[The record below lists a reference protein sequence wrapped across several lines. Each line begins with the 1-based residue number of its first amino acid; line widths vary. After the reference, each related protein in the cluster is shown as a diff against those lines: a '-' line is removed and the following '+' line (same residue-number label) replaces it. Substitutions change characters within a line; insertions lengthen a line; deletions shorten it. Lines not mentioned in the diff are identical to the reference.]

1 MRYIIAG
8 LGNFGS
14 SLGIALTS
22 QGHEVIAIDSSM
34 QKVEA
39 YKEVISNTICMDA
52 TDEYTVSGLPINDT
66 DIVIVAIGENQGAN
80 VMATALFKTLKARRL
95 ISRSINPLHE
105 KVLQAIGVDD
115 LIHPEKE
122 AATRW
127 AKRLSLRYFIDS
139 FELSDHFSIVEISIP
154 IVLIGKTVDSLQ
166 LEQKFNIRLL
176 STMRYEY
183 YEDSFGR
190 TQRKPSIEGLAAPQ
204 QVLKDKDVLI
214 IYGANQHIND
224 FLRSVGVKVKS

>member
-1 MRYIIAG
+1 MKYIIVG

-14 SLGIALTS
+14 SLGIALTR

-39 YKEVISNTICMDA
+39 YKEVISHTICMDA
-52 TDEYTVSGLPINDT
+52 TDEYTVKGLPIIDT
-66 DIVIVAIGENQGAN
+66 DIVIVAIGEDQGEN
-80 VMATALFKTLKARRL
+80 VMATALFKTLKAKRL

-122 AATRW
+122 AAKRW
-127 AKRLSLRYFIDS
+127 AKRLSLRYFVDS

-154 IVLIGKTVDSLQ
+154 VALIGQTVDSLQ
-166 LEQKFNIRLL
+166 LAQKFNIRLL

-190 TQRKPSIEGLAAPQ
+190 TQSKPSIQGLAVPEQ
-204 QVLKDKDVLI
+204 ILKDKDVLI
-214 IYGANQHIND
+214 IYGANKDING
-224 FLRSVGVKVKS
+224 FLRSVGVKIK

>member
-1 MRYIIAG
+1 MKYIIVG

-14 SLGIALTS
+14 SLGIALTR

-39 YKEVISNTICMDA
+39 YKEVISHTICMDA
-52 TDEYTVSGLPINDT
+52 TDEYTVKGLPISDT
-66 DIVIVAIGENQGAN
+66 DIVIVAIGEDQGEN
-80 VMATALFKTLKARRL
+80 VMVTALFKTLKAKRL

-122 AATRW
+122 AAKRW
-127 AKRLSLRYFIDS
+127 AKRLSLRYFVDS
-139 FELSDHFSIVEISIP
+139 FELSDHFSLVEISIP
-154 IVLIGKTVDSLQ
+154 RTLIGQSVGKLEF
-166 LEQKFNIRLL
+166 EQKFNIRLL
-176 STMRYEY
+176 STLRYEY

-190 TQRKPSIEGLAAPQ
+190 TQSKPSIRGLAVPEQ
-204 QVLKDKDVLI
+204 ILQDKDVLV
-214 IYGANQHIND
+214 IYGANDDINQ
-224 FLRSVGVKVKS
+224 FLRSVGVKIN

>member
-1 MRYIIAG
+1 MKYIIVG

-14 SLGIALTS
+14 SLGMALTR

-39 YKEVISNTICMDA
+39 YKEVISHTICMDA
-52 TDEYTVSGLPINDT
+52 TDEFTVNGLPIVDS
-66 DIVIVAIGENQGAN
+66 DIVIVAIGEDQGAN
-80 VMATALFKTLKARRL
+80 VMATALFKTLNARRL
-95 ISRSINPLHE
+95 ISRIINPLHE

-127 AKRLSLRYFIDS
+127 AKRLSLRYFVDS
-139 FELSDHFSIVEISIP
+139 FEVSDHFSVVEISIP
-154 IVLIGKTVDSLQ
+154 NALIGKRVEELQ
-166 LEQKFNIRLL
+166 LQQKFNIKLL

-183 YEDSFGR
+183 YKDSFGR
-190 TQRKPSIEGLAAPQ
+190 PQSKPTIEGLAHPQ
-204 QVLKDKDVLI
+204 QVLKDKDVLV
-214 IYGANQHIND
+214 IYGANDHINQ
-224 FLRSVGVKVKS
+224 FLRSVGVKVH

>member
-1 MRYIIAG
+1 MKYIIVG

-14 SLGIALTS
+14 SLGMALTS
-22 QGHEVIAIDSSM
+22 KGHEVIAIDSSM

-39 YKEVISNTICMDA
+39 YKEMISHTICMDA
-52 TDEYTVSGLPINDT
+52 TDEYAVKGLPIVDT
-66 DIVIVAIGENQGAN
+66 DMVIVAIGEDQGEN
-80 VMATALFKTLKARRL
+80 VMSTALFKTLKAKRL

-122 AATRW
+122 AAKRW
-127 AKRLSLRYFIDS
+127 AKRLSLRYFVDS
-139 FELSDHFSIVEISIP
+139 FELSDHFSMVEISIP
-154 IVLIGKTVDSLQ
+154 IALIGRTVDDLQ
-166 LEQKFNIRLL
+166 LEQNFNIRLL

-190 TQRKPSIEGLAAPQ
+190 TQRKPSVQGLAMPE

-214 IYGANQHIND
+214 IYGANKHINQ
-224 FLRSVGVKVKS
+224 FLRSVGVKIK

>member
-1 MRYIIAG
+1 MKYIIVG

-14 SLGIALTS
+14 SLAIALTR

-39 YKEVISNTICMDA
+39 YKEVISHTICMDA
-52 TDEYTVSGLPINDT
+52 TDEYTVKGLPISDT
-66 DIVIVAIGENQGAN
+66 DIVIVAIGEDQGEN
-80 VMATALFKTLKARRL
+80 VMVTALFKTLKAKRL

-122 AATRW
+122 AAKRW
-127 AKRLSLRYFIDS
+127 AKRLSLRYFVDS
-139 FELSDHFSIVEISIP
+139 FELSDHFSLVEISIP
-154 IVLIGKTVDSLQ
+154 RTLVGQRVGKLE

-176 STMRYEY
+176 STLRYEY

-190 TQRKPSIEGLAAPQ
+190 TQSKPSIRGLAMPE
-204 QVLKDKDVLI
+204 QVLQDKDVLV
-214 IYGANQHIND
+214 IYGANKDINQ
-224 FLRSVGVKVKS
+224 FLRSVGVKIQ

>member
-1 MRYIIAG
+1 MKYIIVG

-14 SLGIALTS
+14 SLGIALTR

-39 YKEVISNTICMDA
+39 YKEVISHTICMDA
-52 TDEYTVSGLPINDT
+52 TDEYTVKGLPISDT
-66 DIVIVAIGENQGAN
+66 DIVIVAIGEDQGEN
-80 VMATALFKTLKARRL
+80 VMVTALFKTLKAKRL

-122 AATRW
+122 AAKRW
-127 AKRLSLRYFIDS
+127 AKRLSLRYFVDS
-139 FELSDHFSIVEISIP
+139 FELSDHFSLVEISIP
-154 IVLIGKTVDSLQ
+154 RTLIGQSVGKLEF
-166 LEQKFNIRLL
+166 EQKFNIRLL
-176 STMRYEY
+176 STLRYEY

-190 TQRKPSIEGLAAPQ
+190 TQSKPSIRGLAMPEQ
-204 QVLKDKDVLI
+204 ILQDKDVLV
-214 IYGANQHIND
+214 IYGANDDINQ
-224 FLRSVGVKVKS
+224 FLRSLVSK

>member
-1 MRYIIAG
+1 VG

-14 SLGIALTS
+14 SLGIALTR

-39 YKEVISNTICMDA
+39 YKEVISHTICMDA
-52 TDEYTVSGLPINDT
+52 TDEYTVKGLPISDT
-66 DIVIVAIGENQGAN
+66 DIVIVAIGEDQGEN
-80 VMATALFKTLKARRL
+80 VMVTALFKTLKAKRL

-122 AATRW
+122 AAKRW
-127 AKRLSLRYFIDS
+127 AKRLSLRYFVDS
-139 FELSDHFSIVEISIP
+139 FELSDHFSLVEISIP
-154 IVLIGKTVDSLQ
+154 RTLIGQSVGKLEF
-166 LEQKFNIRLL
+166 EQKFNIRLL
-176 STMRYEY
+176 STLRYEY

-190 TQRKPSIEGLAAPQ
+190 TQSKPSIRGLAMPEQ
-204 QVLKDKDVLI
+204 ILQDKDVLV
-214 IYGANQHIND
+214 IYGANDDINQ
-224 FLRSVGVKVKS
+224 FLRSVGVKIK

>member
-1 MRYIIAG
+1 MKYIIVG

-14 SLGIALTS
+14 SLGMALTS

-34 QKVEA
+34 QKVET
-39 YKEVISNTICMDA
+39 YKEVISHTICMDA
-52 TDEYTVSGLPINDT
+52 TDEYTVNGLPLSDT
-66 DIVIVAIGENQGAN
+66 DIVIVAIGEDQGAN
-80 VMATALFKTLKARRL
+80 VMATALFKTLNAKRL

-122 AATRW
+122 AANRW
-127 AKRLSLRYFIDS
+127 AKRLSLRYFVDS
-139 FELSDHFSIVEISIP
+139 FELSDNFSMVEINIP
-154 IVLIGKTVDSLQ
+154 SMLVGQTVADLQ
-166 LEQKFNIRLL
+166 LEQNFNIRLL

-190 TQRKPSIEGLAAPQ
+190 TQSKPSIQGLAAPE

-214 IYGANQHIND
+214 IYGANKHINQ
-224 FLRSVGVKVKS
+224 FLRSVGVKVK

>member
-1 MRYIIAG
+1 MKYIIVG

-14 SLGIALTS
+14 SLGIALTR

-39 YKEVISNTICMDA
+39 YKEVISHTICMDA
-52 TDEYTVSGLPINDT
+52 TDEYTVKGLPISDT
-66 DIVIVAIGENQGAN
+66 DIVIVAIGEDQGEY
-80 VMATALFKTLKARRL
+80 VMVTALFKTLKAKRL

-122 AATRW
+122 AAKRW
-127 AKRLSLRYFIDS
+127 AKRLSLRYFVDS
-139 FELSDHFSIVEISIP
+139 FELSDHFSLVEISIP
-154 IVLIGKTVDSLQ
+154 RTLIGQSVGKLEF
-166 LEQKFNIRLL
+166 EQKFNIRLL
-176 STMRYEY
+176 STLRYEY

-190 TQRKPSIEGLAAPQ
+190 TQSKPSIKGLAAPE
-204 QVLKDKDVLI
+204 QVLQDKDVLV
-214 IYGANQHIND
+214 IYGANKHINE
-224 FLRSVGVKVKS
+224 FLRSVGVKIK

>member
-1 MRYIIAG
+1 MKYIIVG

-14 SLGIALTS
+14 SLGIALTR

-39 YKEVISNTICMDA
+39 YKEVISHTICMDA
-52 TDEYTVSGLPINDT
+52 TDEYTVKGLPISDT
-66 DIVIVAIGENQGAN
+66 DIVIVAIGEDQGEN
-80 VMATALFKTLKARRL
+80 VMVTALFKTLKAKRL

-122 AATRW
+122 AAKRW
-127 AKRLSLRYFIDS
+127 AKRLSLRYFVDS
-139 FELSDHFSIVEISIP
+139 FELSDHFSLVEISIP
-154 IVLIGKTVDSLQ
+154 RTLIGQSVGKLEF
-166 LEQKFNIRLL
+166 EQKFNIRLL
-176 STMRYEY
+176 STLRYEY

-190 TQRKPSIEGLAAPQ
+190 PQTNPSTRALAEPEQ
-204 QVLKDKDVLI
+204 ILQDKDVLV
-214 IYGANQHIND
+214 IYGANDDINQ
-224 FLRSVGVKVKS
+224 FLRSVGVKIK

>member
-1 MRYIIAG
+1 MKYIIVG

-14 SLGIALTS
+14 SLGMALTR
-22 QGHEVIAIDSSM
+22 QGHEVIAIDISM

-39 YKEVISNTICMDA
+39 YKEVISHTICMDA
-52 TDEYTVSGLPINDT
+52 TDEYTVNGLPIIDT
-66 DIVIVAIGENQGAN
+66 DIVIVAIGEDQGAN
-80 VMATALFKTLKARRL
+80 VMATALFKTLKAKRL

-122 AATRW
+122 AANRW
-127 AKRLSLRYFIDS
+127 AKRLSLRYFVDS
-139 FELSDHFSIVEISIP
+139 FELSDHFSMVEISIP
-154 IVLIGKTVDSLQ
+154 KSLIGQTVDDLQ

-176 STMRYEY
+176 STLRYEY

-190 TQRKPSIEGLAAPQ
+190 TQSKPSIKGLAAPE
-204 QVLKDKDVLI
+204 QVLQDNDVLV
-214 IYGANQHIND
+214 IYGANKHINE
-224 FLRSVGVKVKS
+224 FLRSVGVNIK

>member
-1 MRYIIAG
+1 MKYIIVG

-14 SLGIALTS
+14 SLGMALTR
-22 QGHEVIAIDSSM
+22 QGHEVIAIDSRIE
-34 QKVEA
+34 KIEA
-39 YKEVISNTICMDA
+39 YKEVISHTICMDA
-52 TDEYTVSGLPINDT
+52 TDESNVNGLPIIDT
-66 DIVIVAIGENQGAN
+66 DIVIVAIGEDQGAN
-80 VMATALFKTLKARRL
+80 VMATALFKTLKAKRL

-122 AATRW
+122 AANRW

-139 FELSDHFSIVEISIP
+139 FELSDHFSMVEISIP
-154 IVLIGKTVDSLQ
+154 KALIGQTVGNLQ

-176 STMRYEY
+176 STLRYEY

-190 TQRKPSIEGLAAPQ
+190 TQSKPSIKGLATPE
-204 QVLKDKDVLI
+204 QVLQDKDVLV
-214 IYGANQHIND
+214 IYGANKHINE
-224 FLRSVGVKVKS
+224 FLRSVGVKIK